1 MLTASHFEKKENV
14 GDKSISANPMKLKI
28 SLSKELSL
36 HKATYSDE
44 RVSKI
49 PNSNLPF
56 FSSTTPKQKTPKQH
70 QCLKKVRSD
79 GGGGGHELGT
89 RDDGGGGASDSSEK
103 KGKIVR

>member
-1 MLTASHFEKKENV
+1 MVVARV
-14 GDKSISANPMKLKI
+14 GHEHGYKP
-28 SLSKELSL
+28 
-36 HKATYSDE
+36 
-44 RVSKI
+44 R
-49 PNSNLPF
+49 
-56 FSSTTPKQKTPKQH
+56 TPAGGGTH